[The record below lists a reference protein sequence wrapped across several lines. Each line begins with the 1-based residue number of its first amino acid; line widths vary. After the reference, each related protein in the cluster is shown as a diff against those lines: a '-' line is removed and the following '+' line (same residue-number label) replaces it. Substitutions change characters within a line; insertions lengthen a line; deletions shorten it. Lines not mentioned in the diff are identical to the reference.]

1 MAQTSS
7 AALPACSRLLAKQ
20 LRHPRWS
27 EHELFSWLL
36 DDVLADLTGQR
47 KAQPPPVEAI
57 PDIRVLAGAYARC
70 VHDAPPFTDILGPW
84 YMDWISRFSRQEHGL
99 FFTPPAVARMMAA
112 MLRPADLR
120 PKPDGDLY
128 RVYEPASGSGS
139 AATAS
144 QKSMDQEASKCE

>member
-1 MAQTSS
+1 V
-7 AALPACSRLLAKQ
+7 ALGV
-20 LRHPRWS
+20 
-27 EHELFSWLL
+27 
-36 DDVLADLTGQR
+36 VLTALTGQR

-57 PDIRVLAGAYARC
+57 PDIRALAGAYARC